1 MVFQLIFS
9 DFRMDSLYAKGS
21 INADRMLTNLD
32 DSELLKIASEALNNF
47 VNINFIGYFGKIFLK
62 ETIDLANIVN

>member
-1 MVFQLIFS
+1 
-9 DFRMDSLYAKGS
+9 MDSLYAKGS